1 MHPLSGTL
9 ENFKDSELES
19 KIGDLTKKYFMTY
32 NTDMKNQIVMLLETY
47 NEELSKRRQRALKQ
61 MMDSRDKNLDKLIRV
76 S

>member
-9 ENFKDSELES
+9 DHFKDSELES

-32 NTDMKNQIVMLLETY
+32 NTDMKTQISMLLETY
-47 NEELSKRRQRALKQ
+47 NEELSRRRQNALKQ
-61 MMDSRDKNLDKLIRV
+61 LMDSRDKNLDKLIRV

>member
-9 ENFKDSELES
+9 DHLKDNELES

-32 NTDMKNQIVMLLETY
+32 NTEIKSQISMLLETY
-47 NEELSKRRQRALKQ
+47 KEELSKRRQAALKQ

>member
-47 NEELSKRRQRALKQ
+47 NEELSKRRQNALKQ

>member
-9 ENFKDSELES
+9 DQFKDNELES

-32 NTDMKNQIVMLLETY
+32 NTEVKSQIAMLLETY
-47 NEELSKRRQRALKQ
+47 NEELSKRRQSALKQ